1 MEYNNAFKN
10 AIFKIENDGYLDT
23 TNANSLER
31 FKHNIKILIEK
42 AKKDKKIDKFMIIR
56 TDNFFP
62 VDWEWTVASRN
73 TNIEK
78 VVFALSNELRV
89 KLALDKSKIKS
100 QFNGIN
106 IPIANDKLNN
116 LMSDI
121 DKDIG
126 AVYLPVKYRS
136 TKHFTINTPLDVTGD
151 YNLVSNDRDFTI
163 IDEIDNFLNSGY
175 AYSVAYHDAY
185 LDVSHENLAISKNAI
200 ILINES
206 KYQKLMHDPVLREQ
220 LSKRKIIIYKGEEY
234 LAINMILS
242 QIGVLPSKIGNKYA
256 FYDNEINEILENS
269 IKNLA
274 LSNGLLYNK
283 SHGGKLSASGGHFSS
298 YFDDQNNEFNQSIN
312 EFLVFLKNKFSSNT
326 ELINMRA
333 IEDSSTSNKLIESIG
348 ANNLLDAINEFNILS
363 NKSFKVRSEKFRED
377 RKKLTPEISI
387 LFKRIVKFIDN
398 FYNNEEYNNY
408 EFNDIKSLEEDIKLF
423 YQADTVTEQL
433 YALNRLLKFFN
444 MCKIDQV
451 FENDNYSKK

>member
-1 MEYNNAFKN
+1 M
-10 AIFKIENDGYLDT
+10 
-23 TNANSLER
+23 
-31 FKHNIKILIEK
+31 
-42 AKKDKKIDKFMIIR
+42 
-56 TDNFFP
+56 
-62 VDWEWTVASRN
+62 
-73 TNIEK
+73 
-78 VVFALSNELRV
+78 
-89 KLALDKSKIKS
+89 
-100 QFNGIN
+100 
-106 IPIANDKLNN
+106 
-116 LMSDI
+116 
-121 DKDIG
+121 
-126 AVYLPVKYRS
+126 
-136 TKHFTINTPLDVTGD
+136 
-151 YNLVSNDRDFTI
+151 
-163 IDEIDNFLNSGY
+163 
-175 AYSVAYHDAY
+175 
-185 LDVSHENLAISKNAI
+185 
-200 ILINES
+200 
-206 KYQKLMHDPVLREQ
+206 
-220 LSKRKIIIYKGEEY
+220 
-234 LAINMILS
+234 
-242 QIGVLPSKIGNKYA
+242 
-256 FYDNEINEILENS
+256 
-269 IKNLA
+269 
-274 LSNGLLYNK
+274 LYNK

-363 NKSFKVRSEKFRED
+363 NKSFKVRSKKFRED

-451 FENDNYSKK
+451 FENDNHSKK